1 MFLSSEQNRLPA
13 GAALAGTGA
22 ALWGIIEMWGGADV
36 LILQFAATKRGL
48 PRVAMVDLSSG
59 AVTLEKL
66 ASDGH
71 VVRGAAVLSAKP
83 QHECGQWSLE
93 PLSEIHLGATRAFD
107 DKHPLVSFVHYTT
120 IEGREFSMP
129 IAIAEKH
136 SRGKLIYGTKSVRS
150 VKTARPLTADNV
162 AGSP

>member
-1 MFLSSEQNRLPA
+1 MFLTSDQNRLPVGSSLVGP
-13 GAALAGTGA
+13 GAAMWA
-22 ALWGIIEMWGGADV
+22 IVEMWSGADV
-36 LILQFAATKRGL
+36 LILQFAATKRAMT
-48 PRVAMVDLSSG
+48 RVAMVELSSG
-59 AVTLEKL
+59 AATLEKL

-83 QHECGQWSLE
+83 QHESAQWSLE

-129 IAIAEKH
+129 IGIAEKH

-150 VKTARPLTADNV
+150 AKTAHPLTTGNV
-162 AGSP
+162 AGST